1 MVVEEDRLDLPDP
14 LPLDLHVLF
23 ARRPLRRLP
32 GLREHRSVATSRCLH
47 FAEKPR
53 SITPSV
59 IRSLV
64 LLLAAAAVEAIL
76 DLAYK
81 AHSISEQ
88 GGAVLAHDRSAPY
101 VVGVAG
107 ASLVWAGAVA
117 LTRSPS
123 IALAGG
129 VVLGGAV
136 GNLASIALW
145 PGDNERRRTLRLDH
159 RALQRFL
166 RARVGSPL
174 ADDLASEIRDRVPS
188 ASE

>member
-1 MVVEEDRLDLPDP
+1 
-14 LPLDLHVLF
+14 
-23 ARRPLRRLP
+23 
-32 GLREHRSVATSRCLH
+32 
-47 FAEKPR
+47 
-53 SITPSV
+53 
-59 IRSLV
+59 
-64 LLLAAAAVEAIL
+64 
-76 DLAYK
+76 
-81 AHSISEQ
+81 
-88 GGAVLAHDRSAPY
+88 VLAHDRSAPY

>member
-53 SITPSV
+53 SITPIV

-81 AHSISEQ
+81 AQARFPTAPPSTTPP
-88 GGAVLAHDRSAPY
+88 ASAIE
-101 VVGVAG
+101 G
-107 ASLVWAGAVA
+107 
-117 LTRSPS
+117 
-123 IALAGG
+123 
-129 VVLGGAV
+129 
-136 GNLASIALW
+136 
-145 PGDNERRRTLRLDH
+145 
-159 RALQRFL
+159 
-166 RARVGSPL
+166 
-174 ADDLASEIRDRVPS
+174 DRVS
-188 ASE
+188 ATAPAQTSDAPATPTT